1 MNLSALYELKE
12 QLEAA
17 AVYGT
22 GLMTEDFRLKKAAAQ
37 MGPLAQAAPVFKKI
51 EQAAQAAIAPECQ
64 DRPGALMDAL
74 AWGRPVSF
82 SPLRETAVSK
92 TESVRGKGA
101 AFQMR
106 QAERTERKSL

>member
-37 MGPLAQAAPVFKKI
+37 MGPLAQAAPVFKKN
-51 EQAAQAAIAPECQ
+51 
-64 DRPGALMDAL
+64 
-74 AWGRPVSF
+74 
-82 SPLRETAVSK
+82 
-92 TESVRGKGA
+92 
-101 AFQMR
+101 
-106 QAERTERKSL
+106 

>member
-74 AWGRPVSF
+74 ALVN
-82 SPLRETAVSK
+82 AVVY
-92 TESVRGKGA
+92 TQGTVGA
-101 AFQMR
+101 AGEFLPLEGGGCEQNR
-106 QAERTERKSL
+106 V